1 MLVARSSPAN
11 HINAYHAYPSETLHV
26 WHCLDNA
33 WILEWSVRITYCL
46 LCRRIPGFPKID
58 TNNDYF
64 LARFDGA
71 LIDGQSWTRVGP
83 YAGSMQ
89 SISPPDTAVHRALL
103 AQLQQ
108 LEVRVVGRA

>member
-1 MLVARSSPAN
+1 M
-11 HINAYHAYPSETLHV
+11 HV
-26 WHCLDNA
+26 HQNLCMFDIVLTCVDPGIEFRVTN
-33 WILEWSVRITYCL
+33 CL

-89 SISPPDTAVHRALL
+89 SISPPEPAVHRALL